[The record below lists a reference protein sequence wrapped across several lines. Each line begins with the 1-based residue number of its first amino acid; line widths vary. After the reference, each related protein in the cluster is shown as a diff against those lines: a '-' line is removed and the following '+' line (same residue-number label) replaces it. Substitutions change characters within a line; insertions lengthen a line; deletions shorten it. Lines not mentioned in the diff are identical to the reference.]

1 MTSQDHNQEQILDVN
16 RVKKVWGSS
25 DVSPVP
31 TSQPQNDIKPSTF
44 SESTQPAAKKKEVA
58 KPVDEKKEKM
68 KNLLFSGINN
78 DKEDSD

>member
-1 MTSQDHNQEQILDVN
+1 MILNPQHFQNLLNQQ
-16 RVKKVWGSS
+16 R
-25 DVSPVP
+25 
-31 TSQPQNDIKPSTF
+31 
-44 SESTQPAAKKKEVA
+44 KKKEVA